1 MEENKLEENLM
12 ALLKQIPKIDTG
24 NRFILGI
31 DGLSRSG
38 KTTLSNMLCKNLKE
52 ELKTPIYLFHID
64 EHIVERE
71 KRYNTGHEE
80 WYEYYY
86 IQWDIDWLSQNFFT
100 NLRFSNQ
107 FSLPFYDN
115 ESDRHSLQNIILP
128 NDCIIIIEGVFLQRK
143 EWRNYYDFLVYL
155 DCQRDSRFL
164 RESDRTQND
173 IKKLENR
180 YWKAEEFYV
189 KSVVPMKN
197 ADLVLK
203 G

>member
-1 MEENKLEENLM
+1 MEENKLERNLM
-12 ALLKQIPKIDTG
+12 ALLKQIPKNDTG

-38 KTTLSNMLCKNLKE
+38 KTTLANMLCKYLKE
-52 ELKTPIYLFHID
+52 ESRNPIYLFHID
-64 EHIVERE
+64 DHIVERE
-71 KRYNTGHEE
+71 KRYNTDHEE

-86 IQWDIDWLSQNFFT
+86 IQWDIDELCRNFFA

-107 FSLPFYDN
+107 FILPYYDN
-115 ESDRHSLQNIILP
+115 ESDTHSVQKIILP
-128 NDCIIIIEGVFLQRK
+128 NDCIIVIEGVFLQRK
-143 EWRNYYDFLVYL
+143 KWRNFFDYLVYL
-155 DCQRDSRFL
+155 DCQRNTRFL
-164 RESDRTQND
+164 RESNETQND

-189 KSVVPMKN
+189 KTVVPTKN